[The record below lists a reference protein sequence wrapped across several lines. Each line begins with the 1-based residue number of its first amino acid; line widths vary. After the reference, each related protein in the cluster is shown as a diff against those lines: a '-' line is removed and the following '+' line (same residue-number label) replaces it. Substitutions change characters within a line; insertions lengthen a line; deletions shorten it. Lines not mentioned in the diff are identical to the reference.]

1 MRAHGDG
8 LEVLRRPDAAPAAVL
23 GVVIAKIESKVA

>member
-8 LEVLRRPDAAPAAVL
+8 LDILRRVDATPSAVL
-23 GVVIAKIESKVA
+23 GVVLAKTEAKVA